1 MRQTR
6 FVRIVNIKNI
16 VVNMEEYILNQIEI
30 TFGGMIGEGLSTI
43 TCNWNEIYAKE
54 WRCLS

>member
-1 MRQTR
+1 MRQVR

-30 TFGGMIGEGLSTI
+30 TFGGMISEGLSIT

-54 WRCLS
+54 

>member
-1 MRQTR
+1 MFFTMRQTR

-30 TFGGMIGEGLSTI
+30 TFGGMISEGLPIT

-54 WRCLS
+54 

>member
-1 MRQTR
+1 MRQVR

-30 TFGGMIGEGLSTI
+30 TFGGMISEGLSIT
-43 TCNWNEIYAKE
+43 TCNWNEIYVKE
-54 WRCLS
+54 

>member
-1 MRQTR
+1 MRQVR
-6 FVRIVNIKNI
+6 FARIVNIKNI

-30 TFGGMIGEGLSTI
+30 TFGGMISERLSIT

-54 WRCLS
+54 

>member
-1 MRQTR
+1 MRQVR
-6 FVRIVNIKNI
+6 FARIVNIKNI

-54 WRCLS
+54 